1 MALLHAGIVVY
12 IGSKAK
18 ELFDAG
24 IVVYI
29 ALIVLGVWRL
39 VCYWRCTGKWF
50 QYCNY
55 CFILMLTVLVVLS
68 YEIYMFFIATISADG
83 KSAWH
88 LLPSWVQRHDRAVQ
102 IVMLPA
108 VYGTMAMSSLAR
120 CYTALCKPGTDKAR
134 EEQALIRS
142 ETMFMVGDLY
152 EAWALYQFGI
162 LTMELLESAISKQV
176 LSPKDD
182 ERAAARALM
191 VAHAAV
197 ERLAWVGILCFVL
210 VAFVQAGYAV
220 FLLTLGGADYTN
232 FDDALSQ
239 FTAAGFLA
247 SGAALYQLMI
257 VEGTFHHYL
266 ESYAPFLKFLTVK
279 IMVTFA
285 FFQKGAFQVVAFLK
299 GLMPDLVQDLA
310 DKIPI
315 LGTLVNFEKIQFEVF
330 YASLI
335 LVESVL
341 VALLIS
347 WAWSAQEAWYD
358 EYIDLDQRQ
367 LERDSE
373 AILAGESPSRKN
385 YGTYYGASSA

>member
-1 MALLHAGIVVY
+1 VAGPSCAAFTFLLV
-12 IGSKAK
+12 SKDV
-18 ELFDAG
+18 FMH
-24 IVVYI
+24 V
-29 ALIVLGVWRL
+29 R
-39 VCYWRCTGKWF
+39 
-50 QYCNY
+50 
-55 CFILMLTVLVVLS
+55 
-68 YEIYMFFIATISADG
+68 EIRDDNS
-83 KSAWH
+83 
-88 LLPSWVQRHDRAVQ
+88 VQRHDRAVQ